1 MPREKKDGKYIN
13 TYISRE
19 VVEMLDEYSKHTG
32 VSKAFIVENA
42 VRGYITSCVSQGTY
56 STTQSNNDLLLI
68 DEK

>member
-19 VVEMLDEYSKHTG
+19 VVELLDDYSKRTG

-42 VRGYITSCVSQGTY
+42 VRGYINSCVSQGLY
-56 STTQSNNDLLLI
+56 LSTQSDIETQLKN
-68 DEK
+68 E